1 MWTWFYQLASP
12 KWFYQFSEKL
22 LPWFKLITLIL
33 FASGIVIGLLLSPPD
48 YQQGN
53 TVRIMYIHVPA
64 AFLSMFVYSMMAIA
78 GAVGYIWRI
87 KMAHIVSVSCAPVGA
102 IFTGLALI
110 TGGIWGKPTW
120 GTYWEW
126 DARMTS
132 ELILLFLYLG
142 FMALHNAF
150 DDRKTADRAAAIL
163 AIVGIVNIPIIHF
176 SVEWWNSL
184 HQGAT
189 ISKFEKPSMDA
200 DMLKALLIMI
210 VAFQFY
216 FFTVLMQRVRAEIID
231 RERLSGWVKQ
241 LVSNSETGIADG
253 RSQ

>member
-1 MWTWFYQLASP
+1 
-12 KWFYQFSEKL
+12 
-22 LPWFKLITLIL
+22 LPWFKLITLVL
-33 FASGIVIGLLLSPPD
+33 FVTGIVIGLILSPPD

-189 ISKFEKPSMDA
+189 ISKFEKPSMDT
-200 DMLKALLIMI
+200 DMLKALLVMI
-210 VAFQFY
+210 FAFQFY

-241 LVSNSETGIADG
+241 LVSNSETGIAKG
-253 RSQ
+253 SRR

>member
-12 KWFYQFSEKL
+12 KWFYQFSNTI
-22 LPWFKLITLIL
+22 LPWFRGTTLIL
-33 FASGIVIGLLLSPPD
+33 FVVGLVLALLFSPMD
-48 YQQGN
+48 YQQGS

-64 AFLSMFVYSMMAIA
+64 AFLSLFVYLLMAIT
-78 GAVGYIWRI
+78 GGIGYIWRI
-87 KMAHIVSVSCAPVGA
+87 KMAHIVSVSCAPIGA
-102 IFTGLALI
+102 VFTLLTLI

-132 ELILLFLYLG
+132 YLILLFLYLG

-163 AIVGIVNIPIIHF
+163 ALVGVVNIPIIHF
-176 SVEWWNSL
+176 SVEWWNTL

-200 DMLKALLIMI
+200 DMLKALLTMI
-210 VAFQFY
+210 VAFQVY
-216 FFTVLMQRVRAEIID
+216 FFTILLQKVRAEILV
-231 RERLSGWVKQ
+231 REKLSGWVKK
-241 LVSNSETGIADG
+241 LVTGK
-253 RSQ
+253 